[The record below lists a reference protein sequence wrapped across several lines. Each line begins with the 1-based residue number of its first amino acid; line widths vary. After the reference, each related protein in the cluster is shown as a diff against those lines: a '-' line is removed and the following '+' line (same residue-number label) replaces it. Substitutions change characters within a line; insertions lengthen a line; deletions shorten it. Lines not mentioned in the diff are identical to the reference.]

1 MIETVYRLKK
11 DTVYDLQATG
21 KDQLAISRQQISST
35 SDLDP
40 ECVISVEERTFYA
53 ALKDCDPY
61 IEVKIFYK
69 LIFLVY
75 RDKTCNRNLGLLPA

>member
-11 DTVYDLQATG
+11 DTVYDLAATA
-21 KDQLAISRQQISST
+21 KDRLAISREQIYNT

-40 ECVISVEERTFYA
+40 ECIASVEERTFYA
-53 ALKDCDPY
+53 DLKDCDPY

-69 LIFLVY
+69 LMFQVQCNE
-75 RDKTCNRNLGLLPA
+75 TCNRNLGLLSA

>member
-1 MIETVYRLKK
+1 MIETVNRLKK
-11 DTVYDLQATG
+11 DTVYDLAATG

-35 SDLDP
+35 SGLDP

-61 IEVKIFYK
+61 IEVKISYK
-69 LIFLVY
+69 LMFLVQC
-75 RDKTCNRNLGLLPA
+75 DKTCNRNLGLLPA